1 MTHPFPKLRPERP
14 WWRTPFRYLLRV
26 RPRPRHLHGSL
37 IHRLLG
43 SRLFEPG
50 LWVPTRETLAKG
62 VAIGTFF
69 GLLPLIGLQIIAS
82 AVLCYFMRANIA
94 GAALATLISNPF
106 TAAGLLWMQ
115 VSLGHWLAPA
125 FVAVDATHYVGTAH
139 YLALY
144 GKPLLV
150 GSLASAAAG
159 GLLAYPVMH
168 GLWSVGE
175 GVVRRRAL
183 RLRASRRPGSAAT
196 GPEEGG
202 EGAAAPAGKN
212 GPGDSLFPPPGE

>member
-1 MTHPFPKLRPERP
+1 MTRPSLKSRPERP

-82 AVLCYFMRANIA
+82 AVLCYIMRANIA

-125 FVAVDATHYVGTAH
+125 FVAVDATHYEGTAH
-139 YLALY
+139 YIALY

-150 GSLASAAAG
+150 GSLASAVVG
-159 GLLAYPVMH
+159 GLLAYPLMH
-168 GLWSVGE
+168 GLWLAGE
-175 GVVRRRAL
+175 GVVRRRTA
-183 RLRASRRPGSAAT
+183 RLKASRKPDSASS
-196 GPEEGG
+196 EQG
-202 EGAAAPAGKN
+202 EGSSTTEAGKR
-212 GPGDSLFPPPGE
+212 GAAESLFPPPGE